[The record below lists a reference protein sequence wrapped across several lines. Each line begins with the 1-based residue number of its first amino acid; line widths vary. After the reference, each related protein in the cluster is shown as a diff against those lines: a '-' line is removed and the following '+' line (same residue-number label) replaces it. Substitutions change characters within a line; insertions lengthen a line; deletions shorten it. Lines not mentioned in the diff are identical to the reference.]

1 MLRAPYPRATLFV
14 LGLGFLIHLGNGGRR
29 PADDAREPRFTRQ
42 ARNEPRTPSA
52 GPATAPESSSR
63 RISSSP

>member
-14 LGLGFLIHLGNGGRR
+14 LGLGFLIHLGNGGRW
-29 PADDAREPRFTRQ
+29 PADEAREPRFTPQ
-42 ARNEPRTPSA
+42 ARNDPRTPSA
-52 GPATAPESSSR
+52 GPATAPDSSKA